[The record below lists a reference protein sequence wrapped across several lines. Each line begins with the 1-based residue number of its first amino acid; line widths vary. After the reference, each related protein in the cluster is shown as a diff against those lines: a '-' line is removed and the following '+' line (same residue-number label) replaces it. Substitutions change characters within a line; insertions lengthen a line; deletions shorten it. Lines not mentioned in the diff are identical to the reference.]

1 MSAMSA
7 TAGNFAKTRSA
18 KTCTKST
25 AFGTANAAIACAV
38 REIYSSKTAETL
50 AVWLKLAL
58 RTAKHRLA
66 GTREFTVDELETLLH
81 SEHGFKIL
89 VALMRRAKRPPSW
102 WAVCEPLMDLA
113 DAELLVAAIRE
124 RTSAVI
130 AKREETADELTT
142 EIRRTQALAIHG
154 PGPAREH
161 LRALQSYAGADR
173 RVVAA
178 KTRGVK

>member
-1 MSAMSA
+1 MSAVSA
-7 TAGNFAKTRSA
+7 TAGNFAKTRGA
-18 KTCTKST
+18 RTCTKST
-25 AFGTANAAIACAV
+25 AIGTANDAIAYAV

-50 AVWLKLAL
+50 AVWLKIAL

-89 VALMRRAKRPPSW
+89 VALMRRAKRAPSW

-113 DAELLVAAIRE
+113 DAELLVAAIRA

-130 AKREETADELTT
+130 AKQETADDLTT
-142 EIRRTQALAIHG
+142 EIRRTQTLAIQG
-154 PGPAREH
+154 SAQARVQVD
-161 LRALQSYAGADR
+161 ALESMARPQG
-173 RVVAA
+173 RVVAR
-178 KTRGVK
+178 KR